1 MELTNEQILKIIEL
15 AGLEETFEEGEVT
28 SVDISKALIAIE
40 RKLNFFDTNINFNID
55 IANKNVLIVDDLE
68 LSIYQL
74 SHLLKKIGVTP
85 AVSRN
90 KEEASAELKKKSFN
104 YILVDLFLPDSSDG
118 LWLIKEA
125 EKIRK
130 ENKSDL
136 KILVISGTDD
146 KQLIDECY
154 KLGADMYIAKS
165 DKWHNDVLKYIS
177 TTTQDVYNADFKK
190 HILSED
196 TVSYTLHRF
205 NNQSIYD
212 EFLADINSSLVAGQI
227 NVILNLENVI
237 IFDADNA
244 YIFAEIYKAVS
255 NAKGNLAMINPSERI
270 KYAISFAYLDGV
282 IPTLTSEESAV
293 NYFKTKAAKLKN

>member
-1 MELTNEQILKIIEL
+1 MELTNEQIQKIMEL
-15 AGLEETFEEGEVT
+15 AGTDGTIEYDKVT
-28 SVDISKALIAIE
+28 SVDISRGLIAIE
-40 RKLNFFDTNINFNID
+40 RKLNFFDTSINFNID
-55 IANKNVLIVDDLE
+55 ISNKNVLIVDDLE

-74 SHLLKKIGVTP
+74 SHLLKKIGVSP
-85 AVSRN
+85 AVARS

-125 EKIRK
+125 EKVRK
-130 ENKSDL
+130 ESNHDL

-165 DKWHNDVLKYIS
+165 DKWHNDILKFIS
-177 TTTQDVYNADFKK
+177 TTTQDADNADFKK
-190 HILSED
+190 HVIAKD
-196 TVSYTLHRF
+196 TASYTVLRF

-212 EFLADINSSLVAGQI
+212 EFLADVNSSLVAGQTNI
-227 NVILNLENVI
+227 ILNLENVL

-244 YIFAEIYKAVS
+244 YIFAELYKAVS
-255 NAKGNLAMINPSERI
+255 NYKGNIAMINPSDRI

-282 IPTLTSEESAV
+282 IPTLPSEESAIK
-293 NYFKTKAAKLKN
+293 YFMNKAAK